1 VSVTT
6 PRVDLPAAGATGST
20 ARVTTAEGRSRPTK
34 DRFGGFVET
43 WLRGHSILVYIFLYI
58 PIIVVVVFSFNGTD
72 RRVTQWDGFS
82 LKWYATV
89 LGDRI
94 IQSALLNSF
103 IVAISTAIISTI
115 FGTMAALGLQRAPK
129 WFRTPFE
136 ALTFVSII
144 VPEIVIAL
152 ATLVFFSTSFD
163 VLNSLLGLKLKLGY
177 PTIIAAHALFN
188 ISLVMLLVRAR
199 LSGMDRTH
207 VEASY
212 DLYGTPWRTFRQI
225 TFPQLLPAIIA
236 GFLLSFTFSFDDYV
250 ITTFVSGAGTTT
262 LPLYVFGTIRQGVT
276 PATNAVAAIML
287 IITLAILLVGQISVA
302 RNARKAGGKSGASV
316 AEMITDQ
323 SA

>member
-1 VSVTT
+1 VSATARPVEAV
-6 PRVDLPAAGATGST
+6 PPSAVAGATT
-20 ARVTTAEGRSRPTK
+20 TDRPPPAIDRVGGIVEG
-34 DRFGGFVET
+34 
-43 WLRGHSILVYIFLYI
+43 WLRGHTILVYLFLYL
-58 PIIVVVVFSFNGTD
+58 PIIVVVVFSFNGTT
-72 RRVTQWDGFS
+72 RRVTQWDGVS
-82 LKWYATV
+82 LKWYASV
-89 LGDRI
+89 LSDKV
-94 IQSALLNSF
+94 IQSALFNSLL
-103 IVAISTAIISTI
+103 VATSTAIISTI

-129 WFRTPFE
+129 WFQRPFE

-163 VLNSLLGLKLKLGY
+163 VLNPLLGLKLKLGY

-250 ITTFVSGAGTTT
+250 ITTFVSGAGSTT
-262 LPLYVFGTIRQGVT
+262 LPLYVFSTIRKGVT
-276 PATNAVAAIML
+276 PATNAIAAIML
-287 IITLAILLVGQISVA
+287 LITLAILLVGQFLVA
-302 RNARKAGGKSGASV
+302 RNARRTSGGSGASV

-323 SA
+323 TA